1 MRYDVHIII
10 SVSRFPFFALCRC
23 VYWKIRHN
31 LSKQGQVLNLD
42 RPWRERRDMLSG
54 ILSAASVNDRRRVV
68 ETLDQRFEEHAEIDD
83 FEIVARWREF
93 VGRFFTKAY
102 ETG

>member
-1 MRYDVHIII
+1 MLFPVSLFLPFAVVLIGRFRY
-10 SVSRFPFFALCRC
+10 
-23 VYWKIRHN
+23 N

-83 FEIVARWREF
+83 FEIVARREF
-93 VGRFFTKAY
+93 GGRFFTKAY

>member
-1 MRYDVHIII
+1 M
-10 SVSRFPFFALCRC
+10 
-23 VYWKIRHN
+23 
-31 LSKQGQVLNLD
+31 NLD

-83 FEIVARWREF
+83 FEIVAR
-93 VGRFFTKAY
+93 
-102 ETG
+102 

>member
-1 MRYDVHIII
+1 M
-10 SVSRFPFFALCRC
+10 SE
-23 VYWKIRHN
+23 
-31 LSKQGQVLNLD
+31 QGQVLNLD

-93 VGRFFTKAY
+93 GGRFFTKAY